1 MGRIRQHVAWIVC
14 GWLCCQLSLLTAAP
28 LSLFEHSAH
37 AADAISCTCAHG
49 ANGQCPMHHPANP
62 KPDCQCRNT
71 TDPDAAAIVSM
82 LGPIAVLADAP
93 AHAAPLSVTTSPNR
107 QVIRFASFIASPDGP
122 PPRA

>member
-1 MGRIRQHVAWIVC
+1 MGRFRQRAAWIVS

-28 LSLFEHSAH
+28 LSLFANAPH
-37 AADAISCTCAHG
+37 AADAISCTCAHSAG
-49 ANGQCPMHHPANP
+49 GQCPMHHPANP

-71 TDPDAAAIVSM
+71 ADPDAAAIVSL

-93 AHAAPLSVTTSPNR
+93 THAAQLSVTKSPTHH
-107 QVIRFASFIASPDGP
+107 VTRFASFIASPDGP